1 MSLETVISGLTG
13 TNQEIL
19 AQVKA
24 RTVSQ
29 PKTVWGADVQTIL
42 AGAGIVGFLKETAE
56 TTGTY
61 SAFRDLCI
69 QLMDRF
75 GAGGE
80 IDFRNPAVAAG
91 IDMAFQHPTIVSLV
105 EASAYGTV
113 ENMKTAIAAV
123 GTEQVAEF
131 PGVTLRDVI
140 AITDPALAAQ
150 ETSNAVGFSGISQV
164 LTLTTATPAP
174 ESINGYAEISHDGVV
189 WQRVATTGLTGI
201 SVAGQYKFRVNPG
214 PLVST
219 GAQIRV
225 ILPYSIGAVIA

>member
-1 MSLETVISGLTG
+1 MSLTTVIAELSG
-13 TNQEIL
+13 TNQEIFEL
-19 AQVKA
+19 VKA
-24 RTVSQ
+24 RTVT
-29 PKTVWGADVQTIL
+29 TVGRISGAELSGVL
-42 AGAGIVGFLKETAE
+42 LSFGVGLIGFIADKATA
-56 TTGTY
+56 TGTY
-61 SAFRDLCI
+61 SLIRDICVGLT
-69 QLMDRF
+69 DRF
-75 GAGGE
+75 KPDGE
-80 IDFRNPAVAAG
+80 VDFADSSNVMLIDAFLADPEVSALLNGIPAQVVKDAILAK
-91 IDMAFQHPTIVSLV
+91 
-105 EASAYGTV
+105 ASTQI
-113 ENMKTAIAAV
+113 T
-123 GTEQVAEF
+123 EF